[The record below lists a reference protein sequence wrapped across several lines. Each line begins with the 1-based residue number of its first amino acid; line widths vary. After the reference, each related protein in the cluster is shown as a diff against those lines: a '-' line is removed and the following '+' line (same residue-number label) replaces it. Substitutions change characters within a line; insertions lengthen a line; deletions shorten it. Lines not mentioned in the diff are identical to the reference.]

1 MAADRDTDGLYDTS
15 EPAMQNRIERF
26 KRRIVESPID
36 RACQSL
42 ALAGDDV
49 NAAIH
54 LVSNRKE
61 LTQMRDV
68 ILETIA
74 RLETSWSVAM
84 VIDEYWEHRQ

>member
-1 MAADRDTDGLYDTS
+1 M
-15 EPAMQNRIERF
+15 
-26 KRRIVESPID
+26 
-36 RACQSL
+36 
-42 ALAGDDV
+42 AGDDV

-54 LVSNRKE
+54 LVSNRQE

-84 VIDEYWEHRQ
+84 VIDEYWEQRKS

>member
-1 MAADRDTDGLYDTS
+1 MDTDGLYDTS
-15 EPAMQNRIERF
+15 ETALQNRIERF
-26 KRRIVESPID
+26 KRRVVESSID

-42 ALAGDDV
+42 SMAGDDV

-54 LVSNRKE
+54 LVSNRQE

-84 VIDEYWEHRQ
+84 VIDEYWEQRKS